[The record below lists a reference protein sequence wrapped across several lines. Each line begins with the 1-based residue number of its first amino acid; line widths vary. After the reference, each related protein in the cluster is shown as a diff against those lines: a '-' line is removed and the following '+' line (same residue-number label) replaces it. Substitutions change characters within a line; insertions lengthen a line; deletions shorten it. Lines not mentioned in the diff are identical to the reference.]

1 MVEMGGEDIVYKG
14 IKLRIYP
21 NEKQRKQVIENFGA
35 CRFVWNQMLNMQI
48 ERYKNNKKAKFVG
61 GYDMNRLLPQ
71 LKREY
76 PWLKESDANSLQ
88 DTCQTLAVAYQRF
101 FKKIS
106 RYPKFKS
113 RKYHRQSYKCKQT
126 SNKNYTIRYINNHYL
141 KLPKL
146 GYVKYHGEYSTDKIK
161 SATIEQVPT
170 GKFYCVL
177 LVECES
183 QTQFDKTNKCIGL
196 DMGLADLIIDS
207 DGLKKKSIDFDKNIA
222 QEKRVWERKLARR
235 RSQANNIIAGM
246 RQDKALIVPELDDF
260 KNYVKARQMVAK
272 INEKIANQRKD
283 YLNKITT
290 QLVKEYDVIVIED
303 LKVSSMLKDHRLARS
318 ISNQSWREMRRQLE
332 YKCEWYGKQLIIV
345 SPYKTSQVCSEC
357 GYDDGKHEL
366 DVREW
371 DCPQCHYH
379 HDRDINAARNIL
391 NKGLKE
397 IA

>member
-1 MVEMGGEDIVYKG
+1 MYKG
-14 IKLRIYP
+14 IKLHIYP
-21 NEKQRKQVIENFGA
+21 NQKQQRQITENFGA

-48 ERYKNNKKAKFVG
+48 KRYENNKESKFLN
-61 GYDMNRLLPQ
+61 GYNMNQLLSQ

-76 PWLKESDANSLQ
+76 SWLKQSDSTSLQ
-88 DTCQTLAVAYQRF
+88 NSCETLALAYQRF
-101 FKKIS
+101 FKHIS
-106 RYPKFKS
+106 GYPKFKS
-113 RKYHRQSYKCKQT
+113 RKYHRQSYKCKQV
-126 SNKNYTIRYINNHYL
+126 NNAIRYINNHYL

-161 SATIEQVPT
+161 SATIEQVSS

-183 QTQFDKTNKCIGL
+183 QTQFDKTNKYIGL
-196 DMGLADLIIDS
+196 DMGLTDLIIDS
-207 DGLKKKSIDFDKNIA
+207 DGHKEKSIDFDKNLA
-222 QEKRVWERKLARR
+222 QKKRVWERKLARR

-246 RQDKALIVPELDDF
+246 RQDLALVVPELDDF

-272 INEKIANQRKD
+272 INEKIANQRRD
-283 YLNKITT
+283 YLQKITT

-303 LKVSSMLKDHRLARS
+303 LKTTKMLRNHSLARK
-318 ISNQSWREMRRQLE
+318 ISNQSWREIRRQLE
-332 YKCEWYGKQLIIV
+332 YKCEWYGKQLIV
-345 SPYKTSQVCSEC
+345 VNPYKTSQVCSEC

-366 DVREW
+366 NIREW
-371 DCPQCHYH
+371 GCPKCGTH

-391 NKGLKE
+391 NKGLKS

>member
-1 MVEMGGEDIVYKG
+1 MIVYKG
-14 IKLRIYP
+14 IQLRIYP
-21 NEKQRKQVIENFGA
+21 NRKQQKQIIENFGA
-35 CRFVWNQMLNMQI
+35 CRFVWNQMLSMQI
-48 ERYKNNKKAKFVG
+48 KRYKNNKESRFIG
-61 GYDMNRLLPQ
+61 GYDMDYLLPQ

-76 PWLKESDANSLQ
+76 PWLKESNASSLQ
-88 DTCQTLAVAYQRF
+88 DSCQTLASAYQGF
-101 FKKIS
+101 FKHTS
-106 RYPKFKS
+106 GYPKFKS
-113 RKYHRQSYKCKQT
+113 RKYHRQSYKYKQ
-126 SNKNYTIRYINNHYL
+126 NKKGIRYINNHYL

-146 GYVKYHGEYSTDKIK
+146 GYVRYHGQYSIDKIK
-161 SATIEQVPT
+161 SATIERVPS

-177 LVECES
+177 LIEHEN
-183 QTQFDKTNKCIGL
+183 QIQFDKTNKVIGL

-318 ISNQSWREMRRQLE
+318 IANQSWREIRRQLE
-332 YKCEWYGKQLIIV
+332 YKCEWYGKQLIVV

-366 DVREW
+366 DIREW

-379 HDRDINAARNIL
+379 HDRDVNAARNIL

>member
-1 MVEMGGEDIVYKG
+1 
-14 IKLRIYP
+14 
-21 NEKQRKQVIENFGA
+21 
-35 CRFVWNQMLNMQI
+35 MLAMQI
-48 ERYKNNKKAKFVG
+48 ERYKNNKNSKLVSRYG
-61 GYDMNRLLPQ
+61 MNYLLPQ
-71 LKREY
+71 LKREH
-76 PWLKESDANSLQ
+76 PWLKENDASSLQ
-88 DTCQTLAVAYQRF
+88 NSCETLVVAYQRF
-101 FKKIS
+101 FKKING
-106 RYPKFKS
+106 YPKFKS

-126 SNKNYTIRYINNHYL
+126 HNKYDTIRYINNHYL

-146 GYVKYHGEYSTDKIK
+146 GYVKYRGQCSTDKIK
-161 SATIEQVPT
+161 SATIEQVPS

-183 QTQFDKTNKCIGL
+183 QTQFDKTSKFVGL

-207 DGLKKKSIDFDKNIA
+207 EGHKERSIDFDKNLV
-222 QEKRVWERKLARR
+222 QKKRVWERKLARR
-235 RSQANNIIAGM
+235 RSQANNIIAGI
-246 RQDKALIVPELDDF
+246 RQDKNLIVPELDDF

-283 YLNKITT
+283 YLNKITA

-303 LKVSSMLKDHRLARS
+303 LKVSNIIKNHNLARK
-318 ISNQSWREMRRQLE
+318 ISNQSWREIRRQLE
-332 YKCEWYGKQLIIV
+332 YKCEWYGKKLVIV

-379 HDRDINAARNIL
+379 HDRDVNAARNIL

-397 IA
+397 IV